1 MNRNRQ
7 HLRRGQVLIFM
18 ALTMTVLFGIT
29 GLTYDFGMVYRDQD
43 ILNASTSAA
52 ALAGAEAMGQAGA
65 TSTSTNA
72 VITTYSSASGDE
84 NYSSFLSG
92 ASMVSGYPKLLC
104 LTTVTNV
111 FGVQCYGPSSS
122 NAVQVAQQATVP
134 LYFLRIFGSTS
145 ITLTAKATAAMRG
158 ASAGPFNVAVVLD
171 ATQSMTDTDSA
182 SNCSSTRIACAE
194 SGIQILLKSM
204 APCSTSLSTCG
215 TVTSGNVAN
224 SVDRVTLL
232 TFPGVT
238 TATAKD
244 DYNCGGTSP
253 TTVAYATPYPN
264 SSTYQV
270 VGFSSDYRTSDTA
283 SSLNTSSNLVAAVA
297 GKTGTPCMKVVG
309 GFGTYYA
316 QVITAAQSY
325 LAAEKT
331 SFPLSQNVMILI
343 SDGDATA
350 TCSGSSNHVCTSGDM
365 PGASTTSGTYSA
377 TTGATS
383 TLQEC
388 HQAITAAQ
396 AAVTAGTRIYA
407 VAYGA
412 AASGCATDT
421 SPTITPCQ
429 TMQQIA
435 SSSSYFFSD
444 YKATGSDSS
453 CISASQPVTSLSQ
466 IFQVISG
473 DLTIARLVP
482 NGTT

>member
-1 MNRNRQ
+1 
-7 HLRRGQVLIFM
+7 M
-18 ALTMTVLFGIT
+18 ALTMTVLFGLT
-29 GLTYDFGMVYRDQD
+29 GLSYDFGMVYRDSD

-72 VITTYSSASGDE
+72 VITTYSSASGNE
-84 NYSSFLSG
+84 NYSSYLSG
-92 ASMVSGYPKLLC
+92 ASMISGYPKLLC

-111 FGVQCYGPSSS
+111 FGVQCYGPSGS

-134 LYFLRIFGSTS
+134 LYFLRIFGSAS
-145 ITLTAKATAAMRG
+145 ITLTARATAAMRG
-158 ASAGPFNVAVVLD
+158 ASAGPFNVVVILD
-171 ATQSMTDTDSA
+171 TTQSMTDTDSA
-182 SNCSSTRIACAE
+182 SNCSSTRITCAL
-194 SGIQILLKSM
+194 SGIQILLNSLS
-204 APCSTSLSTCG
+204 PCSSSLSTCG
-215 TVTSGNVAN
+215 TVTTGNVAN

-232 TFPGVT
+232 AFPGVT
-238 TATAKD
+238 TATAQD
-244 DYNCGGTSP
+244 DYNCGAANP
-253 TTVAYATPYPN
+253 TAVAYATPYPS
-264 SSTYQV
+264 SSTYQI

-283 SSLNTSSNLVAAVA
+283 ASLNTGSNLVAAVK
-297 GKTGTPCMKVVG
+297 GKTGTPCINVVG

-316 QVITAAQSY
+316 QVVTAAQSY

-331 SFPLSQNVMILI
+331 LFPLSQNVMILI

-350 TCSGSSNHVCTSGDM
+350 SCSGSSHNVCTSGDM
-365 PGASTTSGTYSA
+365 LGASTTSGTYSPA
-377 TTGATS
+377 TGATS

-388 HQAITAAQ
+388 HQAITAAK
-396 AAVTAGTRIYA
+396 AATAAGTRVYA

-435 SSSSYFFSD
+435 SSSANFFSD
-444 YKATGSDSS
+444 YKASGSDSS
-453 CISASQPVTSLSQ
+453 CISASQPVTALSQ

>member
-1 MNRNRQ
+1 
-7 HLRRGQVLIFM
+7 M
-18 ALTMTVLFGIT
+18 ALAMTVLFGLT
-29 GLTYDFGMVYRDQD
+29 GLTYDVGMIYRDRD

-72 VITTYSSASGDE
+72 VITTYSSASGDQ
-84 NYSSFLSG
+84 NYSSFISG

-104 LTTVTNV
+104 LNTVTSV

-134 LYFLRIFGSTS
+134 LTFLRIFGGSSVT
-145 ITLTAKATAAMRG
+145 ITAKATAAMRG
-158 ASAGPFNVAVVLD
+158 ALAGPFNIAIILD
-171 ATQSMTDTDSA
+171 ATQSMNSSDSA
-182 SNCSSTRIACAE
+182 SNCSSTRISCAL
-194 SGIQILLKSM
+194 SGIQILLNSL
-204 APCSTSLSTCG
+204 APCSPSLSTCG

-238 TATAKD
+238 AATAKD
-244 DYNCGGTSP
+244 DYNCGSTNP
-253 TTVAYATPYPN
+253 TAVAYATPFPN
-264 SSTYQV
+264 TSTYQL

-283 SSLNTSSNLVAAVA
+283 GSLNTSSNLVAAVK
-297 GKTGTPCMKVVG
+297 GKTGTPCMNVVG

-325 LAAEKT
+325 LAAEQAL
-331 SFPLSQNVMILI
+331 FPLSKNVMILI

-350 TCSGSSNHVCTSGDM
+350 SCSSSSHNVCTAGDM
-365 PGASTTSGTYSA
+365 PGASTTTGTYSP

-412 AASGCATDT
+412 EASGCATDT

-429 TMQQIA
+429 TMLQIA
-435 SSSSYFFSD
+435 SSSSSFFSD

-453 CISASQPVTSLSQ
+453 CISASQPVTALNQ